1 MLNLC
6 FLVITAE
13 VSSIPVVDDNDS
25 LIDIYSRSDITA
37 LAKDK
42 AYAQIHLDDMTV
54 HQVNLSSETK
64 IHHMSHQIT
73 SFT

>member
-25 LIDIYSRSDITA
+25 LIDIYSRR
-37 LAKDK
+37 
-42 AYAQIHLDDMTV
+42 
-54 HQVNLSSETK
+54 
-64 IHHMSHQIT
+64 
-73 SFT
+73 